1 MNIYEKL
8 MAIQG
13 RLRAPKNQYNSF
25 GKYHYRSLED
35 ISEAVKP
42 LLSEVKATLT
52 ISDEPVIIGDRI
64 YIKATARFTDAE
76 DSTQFITSTAYAR
89 ESLTKK
95 GMDDSQITG
104 ATSSYARKHCLNGL
118 FCIDDNKDADSM
130 PPAETETFI
139 STEQINEISGL
150 IDRTGTDLQAFLKYA
165 QADAVASIQPGK
177 FGQLKSM
184 LLAKESKEEK

>member
-25 GKYHYRSLED
+25 AKYKYRSLED
-35 ISEAVKP
+35 IAEAIKP
-42 LLSEVKATLT
+42 LLNETKTVL
-52 ISDEPVIIGDRI
+52 IIEDEPFMIGDRI
-64 YIKATARFTDAE
+64 YIKATAKLVDTE
-76 DSTQFITSTAYAR
+76 DTTQVVTSTAFAR
-89 ESLTKK
+89 EPLSKK
-95 GMDDSQITG
+95 GSDESQITG
-104 ATSSYARKHCLNGL
+104 ATSSYARKYCLNGL

-165 QADAVASIQPGK
+165 QADAVASIQAGK

-184 LLAKESKEEK
+184 LLAKGQK

>member
-8 MAIQG
+8 VVIQSS
-13 RLRAPKNQYNSF
+13 LRAPKNQYNSF
-25 GKYHYRSLED
+25 GKYNYRSLED

-42 LLSEVKATLT
+42 LLSQVKAALT

-64 YIKATARFTDAE
+64 YIKAVAILTNAE
-76 DSTQFITSTAYAR
+76 EPTQTVVNTAYAR

-104 ATSSYARKHCLNGL
+104 ATSSYARKYCLNGL

-130 PPAETETFI
+130 APETQNLKITDIQAKELSDLI
-139 STEQINEISGL
+139 SKS
-150 IDRTGTDLQAFLKYA
+150 GTDLAAFLKYA
-165 QADAVASIQPGK
+165 TTDRIENIAPARY
-177 FGQLKSM
+177 GQLKSM
-184 LLAKESKEEK
+184 LLAKIQKATS